1 MNAKSILLVTF
12 CTALTLT
19 SCGKK
24 DWTCVCNLNTGMKN
38 SNTIY
43 IEQVNKKTA
52 KDRCKMHDKSYNAGG
67 VTVVE
72 TCDLQ

>member
-1 MNAKSILLVTF
+1 MKLNILLMGAF
-12 CTALTLT
+12 CTFALA
-19 SCGKK
+19 SCKK
-24 DWTCVCNLNTGMKN
+24 DWTCVCNTNTGIKN

-52 KDRCKMHDKSYNAGG
+52 KDRCKLHDKTYQSGS

-72 TCDLQ
+72 TCELQ

>member
-1 MNAKSILLVTF
+1 MKSIIISITLLSLAV
-12 CTALTLT
+12 LS

-24 DWTCVCNLNTGMKN
+24 DWTCVCNTNTGTKN

-52 KDRCKMHDKSYNAGG
+52 KDRCKLHDKTYQNGS

-72 TCDLQ
+72 TCELQ

>member
-1 MNAKSILLVTF
+1 MKLTTILIAACF
-12 CTALTLT
+12 ISALT
-19 SCGKK
+19 SCKK
-24 DWTCVCNLNTGMKN
+24 DWTCVCNTNTGIKN

-52 KDRCKMHDKSYNAGG
+52 KDRCKLHDKTYQNGS

-72 TCDLQ
+72 TCELQ

>member
-1 MNAKSILLVTF
+1 MNIKTIVVTLIS
-12 CTALTLT
+12 LTLILT

-24 DWTCVCNLNTGMKN
+24 DWTCVCNLNTGMKA

-52 KDRCKMHDKSYNAGG
+52 KERCKLHDKTYQNGNT
-67 VTVVE
+67 TVIE
-72 TCDLQ
+72 TCELQ

>member
-1 MNAKSILLVTF
+1 MNTKSILL
-12 CTALTLT
+12 TALSAAIVFA

-24 DWTCVCNLNTGMKN
+24 DWTCVCNLNTGMKA

-52 KDRCKMHDKSYNAGG
+52 KERCKQHDKTYQNGS
-67 VTVVE
+67 TTIIE
-72 TCDLQ
+72 TCELQ